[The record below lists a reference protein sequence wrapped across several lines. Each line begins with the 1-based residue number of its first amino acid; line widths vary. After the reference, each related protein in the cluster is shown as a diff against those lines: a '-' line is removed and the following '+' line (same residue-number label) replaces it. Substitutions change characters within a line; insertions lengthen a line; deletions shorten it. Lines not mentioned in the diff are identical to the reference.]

1 MRISDWSSDVCSSD
15 LPGAFRTIIAA
26 SPSIWWDN
34 QAILSEERAFKAR
47 IEKDGKLVR
56 GTLLVLIAGERE
68 QEGSIAGDTAALG
81 RRFAPLSGFGLRSE
95 VVILDGEDHLSVP
108 HRSITTSLRA
118 ATRRP

>member
-68 QEGSIAGDTAALG
+68 QDGSIAGDTAALG
-81 RRFAPLSGFGLRSE
+81 RRLRPRSGFGLRTAGRAVGKEWVSTC
-95 VVILDGEDHLSVP
+95 
-108 HRSITTSLRA
+108 RSRVL
-118 ATRRP
+118 P